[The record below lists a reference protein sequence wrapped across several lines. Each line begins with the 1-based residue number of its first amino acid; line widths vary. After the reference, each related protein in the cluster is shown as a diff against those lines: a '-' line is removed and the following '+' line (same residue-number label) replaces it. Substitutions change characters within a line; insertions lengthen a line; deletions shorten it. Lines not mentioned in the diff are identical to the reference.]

1 MYSQPAIP
9 EIDAS
14 ELQKQL
20 QASSPPMLL
29 DVREAEERAA
39 GSIPNSLHI
48 PMNWVPYQLVQ
59 LNKDRPIVVYCAHG
73 IRSGNVAV
81 FLNRQGFQARS
92 LRGGIYGWL
101 AAHGVM
107 HYGR

>member
-1 MYSQPAIP
+1 MNTQSVVP

-14 ELQKQL
+14 ALKKELQ
-20 QASSPPMLL
+20 SSPQLLLL
-29 DVREAEERAA
+29 DVREAEERAS

-48 PMNWVPYQLVQ
+48 PMNWVPYRLEQLD
-59 LNKDRPIVVYCAHG
+59 KEKPIVVYCAHG
-73 IRSGNVAV
+73 IRSGHVAAY
-81 FLNRQGFQARS
+81 LNRQGYHATS

-101 AAHGVM
+101 AAKGVI